1 MTAKPEETELLLDC
15 RRSGNYL
22 VWRLES
28 TRPLLPLLRSARE
41 NSFTILVKISQFGA
55 NYLARMSQKIPS
67 PNTKKPNVISTRAT
81 IRRCRITALSDTET
95 ASWAETKPKIAFL

>member
-1 MTAKPEETELLLDC
+1 MTGKQEVTELLPVC
-15 RRSGNYL
+15 RRSGDYL
-22 VWRLES
+22 VRRLES
-28 TRPLLPLLRSARE
+28 TRLLLPLLRVRE

-81 IRRCRITALSDTET
+81 IRRCRITAPSDTET